1 MIAETASGTCH
12 KPYAQVESGY
22 KSDLPLQPAFTGG
35 LFLSDSDSRRPMTS
49 SLTPDL
55 AVCLYSPEALMVY
68 LRRLTDPHL
77 HRVARELV
85 ALERTHPR
93 HWAAVEQIQADR
105 FRLYRQGGGQGWRE

>member
-1 MIAETASGTCH
+1 
-12 KPYAQVESGY
+12 
-22 KSDLPLQPAFTGG
+22 
-35 LFLSDSDSRRPMTS
+35 MTS